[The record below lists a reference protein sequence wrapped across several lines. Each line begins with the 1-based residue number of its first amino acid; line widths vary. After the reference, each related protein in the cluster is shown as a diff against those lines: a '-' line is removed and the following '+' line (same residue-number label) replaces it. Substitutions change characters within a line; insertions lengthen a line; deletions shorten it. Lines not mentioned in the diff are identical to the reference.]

1 MAKDKVEA
9 KEVELSEKQK
19 YIQLQLTDL
28 ANKEKNLMFQLD
40 QVKASQQ
47 VFKQAFIDASKKVSD
62 EVSEEKEQNMDI
74 LIPLAIITT
83 VVLFSIKKFKPQVWK
98 KIVTKF
104 KK

>member
-47 VFKQAFIDASKKVSD
+47 VFKQAFIDASKEVSD
-62 EVSEEKEQNMDI
+62 EVSEEKE
-74 LIPLAIITT
+74 
-83 VVLFSIKKFKPQVWK
+83 
-98 KIVTKF
+98 
-104 KK
+104 

>member
-9 KEVELSEKQK
+9 KEVELSEKQQ

-47 VFKQAFIDASKKVSD
+47 VFSQAFIEASKEVSD
-62 EVSEEKEQNMDI
+62 EVLKEEKE
-74 LIPLAIITT
+74 TT
-83 VVLFSIKKFKPQVWK
+83 SS
-98 KIVTKF
+98 
-104 KK
+104 

>member
-1 MAKDKVEA
+1 MKMAKELIKMAKDKVEA

-28 ANKEKNLMFQLD
+28 ANKYKTLMFQLD

-62 EVSEEKEQNMDI
+62 EVSE
-74 LIPLAIITT
+74 
-83 VVLFSIKKFKPQVWK
+83 S
-98 KIVTKF
+98 
-104 KK
+104 

>member
-9 KEVELSEKQK
+9 KEVELSEKQQ

-47 VFKQAFIDASKKVSD
+47 VFSQAFIEASKEVSD
-62 EVSEEKEQNMDI
+62 KVLKEEK
-74 LIPLAIITT
+74 
-83 VVLFSIKKFKPQVWK
+83 
-98 KIVTKF
+98 
-104 KK
+104 